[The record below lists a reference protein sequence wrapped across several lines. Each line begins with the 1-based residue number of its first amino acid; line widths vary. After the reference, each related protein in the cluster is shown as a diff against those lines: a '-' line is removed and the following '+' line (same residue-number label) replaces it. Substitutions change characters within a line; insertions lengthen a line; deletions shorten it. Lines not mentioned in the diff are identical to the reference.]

1 LTKENQML
9 KTLEEKEYSAKIL
22 IDKIVEGIQDVK
34 GKDIVV
40 MDLSK
45 LPNAVTDYFVI
56 CSGESSTQVDAAAQ
70 SVVRKT
76 RSDLQER
83 PWHQE
88 GNSNA
93 EWVLLDYVNVV
104 VHIFYKDIRDFYNL
118 ESLWADA
125 ERKDIPN
132 ID

>member
-1 LTKENQML
+1 ML
-9 KTLEEKEYSAKIL
+9 KTLEEKEYNAKL
-22 IDKIVEGIQDVK
+22 LVDKIVEGIQDVK
-34 GKDIVV
+34 GRDIVI
-40 MDLSK
+40 MDLSE

-56 CSGESSTQVDAAAQ
+56 CSGESNTQVDAMAQ
-70 SVVRKT
+70 SIVRKT
-76 RSDLQER
+76 RTDLQER

-93 EWVLLDYVNVV
+93 EWILLDYVNIV

-125 ERKDIPN
+125 KRKDIPN